1 MRVSIIFI
9 VTSRYMYGIVFLAL
23 CFGIHFLLTSMSI
36 ENHANMAASC
46 PSSTLPPHHSYF
58 PSTFPTCSSLSHP
71 HTFPSSMGGN
81 SACASRELLRRQHA
95 KDCIFT
101 PLLSLSLSL
110 SQWFFSSFFP
120 LLHSSPFSPWF
131 MLESSAFMP
140 MVPLQQPPPS
150 SSLPP
155 TYAHLTTLFL
165 ATMAAGATLLIPTS
179 TLLCLCF
186 SRSLGTGP
194 ELSPLLS
201 IGYPAGRVATCR
213 AGSTIPLSTDHKPD
227 RYDERQGIEDAGG
240 FCYIYINIYIVG

>member
-1 MRVSIIFI
+1 MQTWLHHAHLPPYHLITHISHPLSPHAHPYL
-9 VTSRYMYGIVFLAL
+9 THTPS
-23 CFGIHFLLTSMSI
+23 LLQWVEIQPAPPASSS
-36 ENHANMAASC
+36 AAST
-46 PSSTLPPHHSYF
+46 PRTASSPPY
-58 PSTFPTCSSLSHP
+58 SLS
-71 HTFPSSMGGN
+71 
-81 SACASRELLRRQHA
+81 
-95 KDCIFT
+95 
-101 PLLSLSLSL
+101 LSLSLSL
-110 SQWFFSSFFP
+110 SQWFFSFFFP
-120 LLHSSPFSPWF
+120 LLHSSLFSPWF

-227 RYDERQGIEDAGG
+227 RYDERQGIEDAGVSLFG
-240 FCYIYINIYIVG
+240 QELGGLVVFLLFLVHLGINFLRHMLLPIQKFKKKKLMV